1 MTAQRLGT
9 WALILGAGA
18 LVGAFFAAQARLYF
32 LNAGRSIGG
41 WPAATMELVSWGAWV
56 VLALV
61 VLWLAR
67 RWRASQLEAR
77 RAHSQLETLRA
88 QLHPHFLFNTL
99 HDISTLMHR
108 DVEAADRMLADLSDL
123 LRVSLESTSR
133 QEVSLQQELDSLEP
147 YLRIEQARFP
157 DRLTVQM
164 RIDPAVLD
172 AQVPNLILQ
181 PLVENAIRHGIA
193 ARAGG
198 GQVVVLAY
206 RDRGRLRL
214 EVRDDGC
221 GLPLED
227 SGRPHEGAGL
237 ANTRARLRQI
247 YGGAQSFSLDPAPGG
262 GAVASLE
269 IPFLPAPSDAQELS
283 WEEAVDVPAALRQH

>member
-9 WALILGAGA
+9 WALILGGWT
-18 LVGAFFAAQARLYF
+18 LVGAFLATQARLYF
-32 LNAGRSIGG
+32 SNAGRSIGG
-41 WPAATMELVSWGAWV
+41 WPAAMMEIVSWSAWAALAVV
-56 VLALV
+56 VLG
-61 VLWLAR
+61 LAG
-67 RWRASQLEAR
+67 RWRDSQREAQRAQSQLEM
-77 RAHSQLETLRA
+77 LRA
-88 QLHPHFLFNTL
+88 RLDPHFLFNTL
-99 HDISTLMHR
+99 HAISTLMHR

-123 LRVSLESTSR
+123 LRLSLESGSR
-133 QEVSLQQELDSLEP
+133 QQVPLQQELESLEP

-164 RIDPAVLD
+164 RVDPAVLD

-193 ARAGG
+193 ARAVG
-198 GQVVVLAY
+198 GQVVVFAC

-221 GLPLED
+221 GLPPED
-227 SGRPHEGAGL
+227 SDRPREGAGL
-237 ANTRARLRQI
+237 ASTRARLRQL
-247 YGGAQSFSLDPAPGG
+247 YGGAQSFSLGPAPGG

-269 IPFLPAPSDAQELS
+269 IPFIPAPPDSREWS
-283 WEEAVDVPAALRQH
+283 WEEAGNVSAALRQH